1 MNKAYKQYFDLIFG
15 STLLTLGIY
24 LFVTPNGINFGGV
37 IGLAQI
43 IEIFLRRFIAICSDA
58 NLVGMINFLINV
70 PLFLIGYRVMSRR
83 FCIKTMLSVAVQ
95 TLLLSVLPPLKAPL
109 VEDVLLN
116 CIFGAILCGVGVG
129 YALRGSGCCGG
140 MDIAC
145 MCLVKKYP
153 DFKSGRLSI
162 YVNAVLFSVC
172 LFLFD
177 LETTMY
183 SIIFV
188 AILYTVADRFHDQ
201 NINVAAL
208 IFTDVSTVQTEILQ
222 KMGRGVTF
230 WNGYGAY
237 TNHPKKIL
245 FCAVNKYEIGELQ
258 EIIHE
263 QDPSAFVTFFVGPL
277 VHGGFEKRL

>member
-43 IEIFLRRFIAICSDA
+43 IDFFLRRFIAIRSDA
-58 NLVGMINFLINV
+58 NLVGMINLLINV

-145 MCLVKKYP
+145 IPQKP
-153 DFKSGRLSI
+153 SI
-162 YVNAVLFSVC
+162 
-172 LFLFD
+172 
-177 LETTMY
+177 
-183 SIIFV
+183 
-188 AILYTVADRFHDQ
+188 
-201 NINVAAL
+201 
-208 IFTDVSTVQTEILQ
+208 
-222 KMGRGVTF
+222 
-230 WNGYGAY
+230 
-237 TNHPKKIL
+237 
-245 FCAVNKYEIGELQ
+245 
-258 EIIHE
+258 
-263 QDPSAFVTFFVGPL
+263 GPL
-277 VHGGFEKRL
+277 SMQRPTRDILGVRPASSSFLWKIRLVYWYPRSLWSIGCAFGFS

>member
-43 IEIFLRRFIAICSDA
+43 IEIFLRRFIAIRSDA
-58 NLVGMINFLINV
+58 NLVGMINLLINV

-145 MCLVKKYP
+145 IPQKP
-153 DFKSGRLSI
+153 SI
-162 YVNAVLFSVC
+162 
-172 LFLFD
+172 
-177 LETTMY
+177 
-183 SIIFV
+183 
-188 AILYTVADRFHDQ
+188 
-201 NINVAAL
+201 
-208 IFTDVSTVQTEILQ
+208 
-222 KMGRGVTF
+222 
-230 WNGYGAY
+230 
-237 TNHPKKIL
+237 
-245 FCAVNKYEIGELQ
+245 
-258 EIIHE
+258 
-263 QDPSAFVTFFVGPL
+263 GPL
-277 VHGGFEKRL
+277 SMQRPTRDILGVRPASSSFLWKIRLVYWYPRSLWSIGCAFGFS

>member
-43 IEIFLRRFIAICSDA
+43 IEIFLRRFIAIRSDA

-116 CIFGAILCGVGVG
+116 SIFGAILCGVGVG

-145 MCLVKKYP
+145 MC
-153 DFKSGRLSI
+153 
-162 YVNAVLFSVC
+162 LFSVC

-263 QDPSAFVTFFVGPL
+263 QDPNAFVTFFIGPL
-277 VHGGFEKRL
+277 IHGGFEKRL

>member
-43 IEIFLRRFIAICSDA
+43 IEFFLRRFIAIRSDA
-58 NLVGMINFLINV
+58 NLVGMINLLINV

-116 CIFGAILCGVGVG
+116 CIFGAILCCVGVG

-145 MCLVKKYP
+145 IPQKP
-153 DFKSGRLSI
+153 SI
-162 YVNAVLFSVC
+162 
-172 LFLFD
+172 
-177 LETTMY
+177 
-183 SIIFV
+183 
-188 AILYTVADRFHDQ
+188 
-201 NINVAAL
+201 
-208 IFTDVSTVQTEILQ
+208 
-222 KMGRGVTF
+222 
-230 WNGYGAY
+230 
-237 TNHPKKIL
+237 
-245 FCAVNKYEIGELQ
+245 
-258 EIIHE
+258 
-263 QDPSAFVTFFVGPL
+263 GPL
-277 VHGGFEKRL
+277 SMQRPTRDILGVRPASSSFLWKIRLVYWYPRSLWSIGCAFGFS